1 MIGLN
6 EEAWSAWL
14 AYRKAIKKPLREFS
28 WPLAQKRMAALGDLQ
43 MEAVNNSIANGYQGL
58 FEPRKSKQDID
69 AEKRKQREQIE
80 MRELEARA
88 VKVDFRSPI
97 AGEDVGSYRALVE
110 RAETQVYYKRRGLQ
124 PIGSL
129 LK

>member
-6 EEAWSAWL
+6 DTAWNLWT
-14 AYRKAIKKPLREFS
+14 AYRKSIKKPLKPAS
-28 WPLAQKRMAALGDLQ
+28 IPLAQRRMAALGERQL
-43 MEAVNNSIANGYQGL
+43 EAVEYSIANGYQGL

-124 PIGSL
+124 SIGSL